1 MMAAGLTGAYLH
13 PIPNFEP
20 LTLTVFCAGVL
31 LGVRDGALTGGLTML
46 VYSLLN
52 PYGAVHPVVMA
63 AQVAGEALAGAAG
76 GGLARLGVP
85 RRGIPVRVL
94 ALALCGVALTVVFD
108 LITNLATGLVYG
120 QVRATIVMGIP
131 WALMHAGWNLAA
143 FAAIGTPLVAVF
155 ARYRERL
162 SS

>member
-20 LTLTVFCAGVL
+20 LTLVMFCSGVL
-31 LGVRDGALTGGLTML
+31 LGVRDGVLIGGLTML

-52 PYGAVHPVVMA
+52 PYGAVHPLVMS
-63 AQVAGEALAGAAG
+63 AQVAGEALTGAAG
-76 GGLARLGVP
+76 GAFAWLGLPWR
-85 RRGIPVRVL
+85 
-94 ALALCGVALTVVFD
+94 GVALRAATLAAAGVLLTACFDVITNVATGVVFGQIKAT
-108 LITNLATGLVYG
+108 LIGGMAFSLFHIATN
-120 QVRATIVMGIP
+120 
-131 WALMHAGWNLAA
+131 AA
-143 FAAIGTPLVAVF
+143 MFAVVGPPLVAVF